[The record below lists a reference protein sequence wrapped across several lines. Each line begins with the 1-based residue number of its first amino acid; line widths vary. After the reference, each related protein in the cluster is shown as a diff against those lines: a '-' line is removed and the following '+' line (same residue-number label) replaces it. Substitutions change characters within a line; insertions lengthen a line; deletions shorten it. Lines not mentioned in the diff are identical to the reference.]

1 MAADVGGFVRAQHH
15 RHGVPTYER
24 ANFVFNRLIARQR
37 WLLIHAD
44 GVDVRR
50 FGMECVQNAVG
61 TGMRDLLVNQIRG
74 AFGAVVVDDIVQR
87 FNPLL
92 RFLRIGIEKVLL
104 TSACSA
110 VM

>member
-1 MAADVGGFVRAQHH
+1 MLNA
-15 RHGVPTYER
+15 
-24 ANFVFNRLIARQR
+24 LIARQWR
-37 WLLIHAD
+37 LLLHAD
-44 GVDVRR
+44 GIDVRR

-92 RFLRIGIEKVLL
+92 RFLRIGIEKVFIDFGL
-104 TSACSA
+104 
-110 VM
+110 